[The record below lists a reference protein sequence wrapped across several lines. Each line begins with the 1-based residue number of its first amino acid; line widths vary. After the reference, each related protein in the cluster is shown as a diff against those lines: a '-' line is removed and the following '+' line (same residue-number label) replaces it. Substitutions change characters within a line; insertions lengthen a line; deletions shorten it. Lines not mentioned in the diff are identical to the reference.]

1 MDWMSMLKDI
11 WELVAIPVLGILSV
25 YIVNFIKAK
34 NAQLKEQV
42 KNDTYKKYMDLLE
55 TTIVSCVITTNQTYT
70 EALKKQNAFDVEAQ
84 KVAFK
89 MTYDAVIK
97 ILSEDAT
104 KYLETAVGDLELF
117 ITQRIEAEVS
127 ANKKELKPA
136 EPAE

>member
-1 MDWMSMLKDI
+1 
-11 WELVAIPVLGILSV
+11 
-25 YIVNFIKAK
+25 
-34 NAQLKEQV
+34 
-42 KNDTYKKYMDLLE
+42 MDLLE

-104 KYLETAVGDLELF
+104 KYLETAVGDLKLF

>member
-1 MDWMSMLKDI
+1 
-11 WELVAIPVLGILSV
+11 
-25 YIVNFIKAK
+25 
-34 NAQLKEQV
+34 
-42 KNDTYKKYMDLLE
+42 
-55 TTIVSCVITTNQTYT
+55 
-70 EALKKQNAFDVEAQ
+70 
-84 KVAFK
+84 

-104 KYLETAVGDLELF
+104 KYLETAVGDLKLF

>member
-1 MDWMSMLKDI
+1 MDWMAMLKDI

-25 YIVNFIKAK
+25 YIVNFIKVK

-70 EALKKQNAFDVEAQ
+70 EALKKQNAFDAEAQ

-97 ILSEDAT
+97 ILSDDAT
-104 KYLETAVGDLELF
+104 KYLETAVGDLKLF

>member
-11 WELVAIPVLGILSV
+11 WELVAIPVLGVLAV

-104 KYLETAVGDLELF
+104 KYLETAVGDLKLF

-127 ANKKELKPA
+127 ANKKELKPVESA
-136 EPAE
+136 E

>member
-11 WELVAIPVLGILSV
+11 WELVAIPVLGVLAV

-104 KYLETAVGDLELF
+104 KYLETAVGDLKLF

>member
-1 MDWMSMLKDI
+1 MDWMAMLKDI

-25 YIVNFIKAK
+25 YIVNFIKVK

-42 KNDTYKKYMDLLE
+42 KNETYKKYMDLLE

-70 EALKKQNAFDVEAQ
+70 EALKKQNAFDAEAQ

-104 KYLETAVGDLELF
+104 KYLETAVGDLQLF

>member
-1 MDWMSMLKDI
+1 MDWMAMLKDI
-11 WELVAIPVLGILSV
+11 WELVAIPVLGVLSV

-42 KNDTYKKYMDLLE
+42 KNETYKKYMDLLE

-70 EALKKQNAFDVEAQ
+70 EALKKQNAFDAEAQ
-84 KVAFK
+84 KAAFK

>member
-70 EALKKQNAFDVEAQ
+70 EALKKQNTFDVEAQ

-104 KYLETAVGDLELF
+104 KYLETAVGDLKLF

>member
-11 WELVAIPVLGILSV
+11 WEIVCIPLLGILAV

-42 KNDTYKKYMDLLE
+42 ENDTYKKYMDLLE

-104 KYLETAVGDLELF
+104 KYLETAVGDLKLF

>member
-1 MDWMSMLKDI
+1 MDWMLMLKDI
-11 WELVAIPVLGILSV
+11 WELVAIPVLGVLAV
-25 YIVNFIKAK
+25 YIVDFIKAK

-104 KYLETAVGDLELF
+104 KYLETAVGDLKLF

>member
-70 EALKKQNAFDVEAQ
+70 EALKKQNAFDAEAQ
-84 KVAFK
+84 KIAFK

-104 KYLETAVGDLELF
+104 KYLETAVGDLKLF

>member
-11 WELVAIPVLGILSV
+11 WELVAIPVLGVLAV

-104 KYLETAVGDLELF
+104 KYLETAVGDLKLF

-136 EPAE
+136 AEQ

>member
-104 KYLETAVGDLELF
+104 KYLETAVGDLKLF

>member
-11 WELVAIPVLGILSV
+11 WELVAIPVLGILAV

-70 EALKKQNAFDVEAQ
+70 EALKKQNAFDAEAQ
-84 KVAFK
+84 KIAFK

>member
-104 KYLETAVGDLELF
+104 KYLETAVGDLKLF

-136 EPAE
+136 AEQ

>member
-70 EALKKQNAFDVEAQ
+70 EALKKQNAFDVEA
-84 KVAFK
+84 
-89 MTYDAVIK
+89 
-97 ILSEDAT
+97 
-104 KYLETAVGDLELF
+104 
-117 ITQRIEAEVS
+117 
-127 ANKKELKPA
+127 
-136 EPAE
+136 

>member
-70 EALKKQNAFDVEAQ
+70 EALKKQNAFDAEAQ

>member
-1 MDWMSMLKDI
+1 MDWMAMLKDI
-11 WELVAIPVLGILSV
+11 WEIVCIPLLGILTV
-25 YIVNFIKAK
+25 YLVNFIKAK

-70 EALKKQNAFDVEAQ
+70 EALKKQNAFDAEAQ
-84 KVAFK
+84 KAAFK

-97 ILSEDAT
+97 ILSDDAT